1 LSSKPN
7 TSSSINQS
15 EYPAAGRRVQS
26 TPTSN
31 FKSAYKYLLRRGAS
45 GSDHQSPGTALKLF
59 FDKQRRVHTMS
70 YRGTQSQPQSNPDHH
85 QHHQGHFMPRRT
97 STNSSGDNELLEEG
111 TPTLPTLTR
120 AQHRRFIV
128 EQRIIIS
135 ALIEDYSLERAVF
148 YTTVD
153 TPTIVHN
160 DVLGDILGVEDI
172 IYAIIFDQESRN
184 IFVFYTRDLPEGT
197 FTRFR
202 GEHDNIPEGPPQYN
216 SDGVINTDEESDA
229 T

>member
-1 LSSKPN
+1 
-7 TSSSINQS
+7 
-15 EYPAAGRRVQS
+15 
-26 TPTSN
+26 
-31 FKSAYKYLLRRGAS
+31 
-45 GSDHQSPGTALKLF
+45 
-59 FDKQRRVHTMS
+59 
-70 YRGTQSQPQSNPDHH
+70 
-85 QHHQGHFMPRRT
+85 MPRRT

-120 AQHRRFIV
+120 AQLRQFIV

-160 DVLGDILGVEDI
+160 DVLGDILGV
-172 IYAIIFDQESRN
+172 DQESQN

-197 FTRFR
+197 FTRVR
-202 GEHDNIPEGPPQYN
+202 GERNNIPEGPPQYN
-216 SDGVINTDEESDA
+216 SDGVINTDKESDA
-229 T
+229 M

>member
-1 LSSKPN
+1 
-7 TSSSINQS
+7 
-15 EYPAAGRRVQS
+15 
-26 TPTSN
+26 
-31 FKSAYKYLLRRGAS
+31 
-45 GSDHQSPGTALKLF
+45 
-59 FDKQRRVHTMS
+59 
-70 YRGTQSQPQSNPDHH
+70 
-85 QHHQGHFMPRRT
+85 MPRRT

-172 IYAIIFDQESRN
+172 IYEIIFDQESRN
-184 IFVFYTRDLPEGT
+184 IFVFYTFNLPEGT
-197 FTRFR
+197 FTHFR
-202 GEHDNIPEGPPQYN
+202 GERDNIPEGPPQYD
-216 SDGVINTDEESDA
+216 SDGVINTDKESDA